1 MTPLTPMTPMTA
13 AGYPHAPAAGARVRA
28 AWDALR
34 RREPGLA
41 TFGLACGALGLAAFV
56 AAALD
61 ERAYGGV
68 RLWLKPAK
76 FFVSIAVFA
85 LSWAWFAGLV
95 HAEHRDERA
104 MRIAR
109 RTLVATA
116 AFELV
121 YITLQAAR
129 GQGSHFNTADPLH
142 AILYA
147 LMGLAAVAL
156 IGTTLPLARAI
167 ARHPAPDADPDL
179 RRAVVVG
186 LLLTFVLGGVLGGYM
201 SAQNGHAVGV
211 EAGHAAIVG
220 WNRSGGDLRV
230 AHFLGLHAAQ
240 GLPAI
245 ALAGA
250 AVGTRR
256 PRLLLWTAAAAWTAM
271 TLLAFG
277 QALAGR
283 PFPFG

>member
-1 MTPLTPMTPMTA
+1 MTA
-13 AGYPHAPAAGARVRA
+13 VGFSHAPPAGARARA

-34 RREPGLA
+34 RREPGLT

-56 AAALD
+56 AAAVD
-61 ERAYGGV
+61 ARSFGGV
-68 RLWLKPAK
+68 RVWLKPAK
-76 FFVSIAVFA
+76 FFVSIAVFT
-85 LSWAWFAGLV
+85 LSWAWIAGLV
-95 HAEHRDERA
+95 GAERQGVRP

-116 AFELV
+116 AFELA

-129 GQGSHFNTADPLH
+129 AQASHFNIADPLH

-156 IGTTLPLARAI
+156 IGTTVPLAWAV

-186 LLLTFVLGGVLGGYM
+186 LLLTFVLGDMLGGYM
-201 SAQNGHAVGV
+201 SAQAGHAVGP

-220 WNRSGGDLRV
+220 WNRTGGDLRV
-230 AHFLGLHAAQ
+230 AHFLGLHAEQ
-240 GLPAI
+240 VLPAI

-250 AVGTRR
+250 AFGTRR
-256 PRLLLWTAAAAWTAM
+256 PRLLLWLAAAAWTTV

>member
-1 MTPLTPMTPMTA
+1 MTA
-13 AGYPHAPAAGARVRA
+13 AGYPQAVLAGARVRA

-34 RREPGLA
+34 RREPGLT

-61 ERAYGGV
+61 ERVYGGV

-76 FFVSIAVFA
+76 FFVSITVFA
-85 LSWAWFAGLV
+85 VSWAWFAGLV
-95 HAEHRDERA
+95 RAERRGA
-104 MRIAR
+104 RPMRLAR
-109 RTLVATA
+109 RTLVATG
-116 AFELV
+116 AFELA
-121 YITLQAAR
+121 YITVQAAR
-129 GQGSHFNTADPLH
+129 GQGSHFNTGDPLH

-156 IGTTLPLARAI
+156 IGTTVPLAWSV

-186 LLLTFVLGGVLGGYM
+186 LLLTFLLGGVLGGYM
-201 SAQNGHAVGV
+201 SAQSGHAVGV
-211 EAGHAAIVG
+211 EGGHAAIVG
-220 WNRSGGDLRV
+220 WNRTGGDLRV
-230 AHFLGLHAAQ
+230 AHFLGLHAEQ
-240 GLPAI
+240 VLPAI

-250 AVGTRR
+250 AFGVRR
-256 PRLLLWTAAAAWTAM
+256 SRLLLWSAAAAWTAM

-277 QALAGR
+277 QAVAGR

>member
-1 MTPLTPMTPMTA
+1 MTA
-13 AGYPHAPAAGARVRA
+13 AGISQAPPAGVRARA
-28 AWDALR
+28 AWEALR
-34 RREPGLA
+34 DREPGLA
-41 TFGLACGALGLAAFV
+41 AFGLACGALGLAAFV

-61 ERAYGGV
+61 ERTFGGV
-68 RLWLKPAK
+68 RVWLKPAK
-76 FFVSIAVFA
+76 FFVSIAVFT
-85 LSWAWFAGLV
+85 LSWAWFAALV
-95 HAEHRDERA
+95 RAEQRGARS

-116 AFELV
+116 AFELA

-129 GQGSHFNTADPLH
+129 GQASHFNTGDPLH

-156 IGTTLPLARAI
+156 IGTTVPLAWAV
-167 ARHPAPDADPDL
+167 ARHPAPEADPDL

-186 LLLTFVLGGVLGGYM
+186 LVLTFVLGGVLGGYM
-201 SAQNGHAVGV
+201 SAQAGHAVGP
-211 EAGHAAIVG
+211 EAAHTAIVG
-220 WNRSGGDLRV
+220 WNRTGGDLRV
-230 AHFLGLHAAQ
+230 AHFLGLHAQ
-240 GLPAI
+240 QVLPAI

-250 AVGTRR
+250 ASGTRR
-256 PRLLLWTAAAAWTAM
+256 PRLLLWLAAAAWTAM

-283 PFPFG
+283 PFPLG

>member
-1 MTPLTPMTPMTA
+1 MTA
-13 AGYPHAPAAGARVRA
+13 AGLSPALPAGARVRA
-28 AWDALR
+28 GCDALR
-34 RREPGLA
+34 RREPGLT
-41 TFGLACGALGLAAFV
+41 TFGLACGVLGLAAFA

-61 ERAYGGV
+61 SRSFGGV
-68 RLWLKPAK
+68 RVWLKPAK
-76 FFVSIAVFA
+76 FFVSITVFA

-95 HAEHRDERA
+95 RA
-104 MRIAR
+104 QHQGSRSMRIAR

-129 GQGSHFNTADPLH
+129 AQASHFNTGDPLH

-156 IGTTLPLARAI
+156 IGTTLPLAWAV

-186 LLLTFVLGGVLGGYM
+186 LLLTFVLGGLLGGYM
-201 SAQNGHAVGV
+201 SAQAGHAVGA
-211 EAGHAAIVG
+211 EGGHAAIVG

-230 AHFLGLHAAQ
+230 AHFLGLHAEQ
-240 GLPAI
+240 VLPAI
-245 ALAGA
+245 ALAGTA
-250 AVGTRR
+250 FGARR
-256 PRLLLWTAAAAWTAM
+256 PRLLLWLATAAWTAA
-271 TLLAFG
+271 TLLAFA